1 MKKFI
6 KILSVFMVLAMP
18 VSAFSACS
26 DKGSTGDT
34 EASDTQPDTT
44 NSVTPPPEEDEDVI
58 KILHKE
64 GAKI

>member
-1 MKKFI
+1 MKKLI

-18 VSAFSACS
+18 VSAFAACS

-34 EASDTQPDTT
+34 ETSDTQPDTT
-44 NSVTPPPEEDEDVI
+44 NSVTPPSEDDEDVI
-58 KILHKE
+58 KILYKK